1 MAELLG
7 GSFATGPYLLPFFFL
22 PSKNLRQL
30 QEQHKH
36 PHPDIVAITATM
48 IPTNGTQKVS
58 SRGAVTKPRTNK
70 AAKKIT
76 IATAIRKK

>member
-1 MAELLG
+1 MVELLG

-22 PSKNLRQL
+22 PSKFLRQR

-36 PHPDIVAITATM
+36 PHPDIVAITAT
-48 IPTNGTQKVS
+48 IETNGTQKVS